1 MACADGG
8 EDAAACGFD
17 RPVPLFFKKIEKN
30 EFFLEFRFARK
41 KRCGNVMVILGN
53 KLVKI
58 GEPRKSPRRSSLI
71 NLKTAVE
78 TSNGR
83 RRNQTNQAF
92 LGTKR

>member
-1 MACADGG
+1 
-8 EDAAACGFD
+8 
-17 RPVPLFFKKIEKN
+17 
-30 EFFLEFRFARK
+30 
-41 KRCGNVMVILGN
+41 MVILGN